1 MRKNLCWA
9 PRTDSSTAALAIAV
23 NGCPTA
29 ICQVVNFNAGLVTV
43 NAYTAIHVT
52 TPQQSIAARC
62 RRVKEGSLWPNSA
75 IRIPKAIG
83 SSRVNVL
90 YSILSTGAAETAN
103 QARHALATTN
113 NPTAIAAIVRTEAL
127 RLDSGHAR
135 SNCASNETV

>member
-29 ICQVVNFNAGLVTV
+29 ICHVVNFNVGLVTV
-43 NAYTAIHVT
+43 NAYTAIHVA

-62 RRVKEGSLWPNSA
+62 SRVKEGSLWPNSA
-75 IRIPKAIG
+75 IKIPNAMG

-90 YSILSTGAAETAN
+90 YSIRSTGAAVAASQT
-103 QARHALATTN
+103 RHALATTN
-113 NPTAIAAIVRTEAL
+113 IPTAIIAIAQTDAL
-127 RLDSGHAR
+127 RNASGHAR
-135 SNCASNETV
+135 